1 MREILNNFVLVSG
14 SGRNVGKT
22 TLACNIIRNL
32 SHDYT
37 VFGAKISPH
46 FHKTSELQKLIGEG
60 EGFKIYQELN
70 ADSGK
75 DSSRMLESGA
85 REVYFIQCGDDR
97 IKIALESI
105 SNLLPKDSPIVCESG
120 SFAKTY
126 KPGLHLLVVGE
137 QPDETKKSYQ
147 QNLANADFTI
157 TRSDFSVKENY
168 FDLKYNGT
176 KWKINRK

>member
-1 MREILNNFVLVSG
+1 MREILNNFILVSG

-22 TLACNIIRNL
+22 TLACNIIKKL
-32 SHDYT
+32 SIDYK
-37 VFGAKISPH
+37 VFGIKISPH
-46 FHKTSELQKLIGEG
+46 FHKTSDQQKLIREG

-70 ADSGK
+70 TDSEK
-75 DSSRMLESGA
+75 DSSKMLELGA
-85 REVYFIQCGDDR
+85 VKVYFIQCGDDK
-97 IKIALESI
+97 IKFAVESI
-105 SNLLPKDSPIVCESG
+105 LDLLPSNSPIVCESG

-137 QPDETKKSYQ
+137 QADETKKSYQ

-176 KWKINRK
+176 NWKINR